1 MKKKLFSTLWARFSV
16 MVFLIHILTALCIGC
31 AALLLFNSGYLRS
44 LTRNPVQPTV
54 ALLATSVIIGTSIFM
69 FVSRKILKPIAEF
82 NEAAKDVARGNFDV
96 VMKSKSGVA
105 EIQEMS
111 NSFNLMV
118 RELGSIETLRSDF
131 VVSVSHEFKTPLAA
145 IEGYAT
151 LLQDSEL
158 TEAERDE
165 YVQIIMGS
173 SRQLSTLTKNV
184 LMLSRLENQEVV
196 IDKQKFRLDE
206 QIREAVL
213 WLESKWS
220 EKEIFLEVELD
231 KIDYYGNKDLIMQI
245 WINLLDN
252 AIKFVPYRGQVSTR
266 LFEHDGNAIVE
277 IRDNGKGI
285 SPLEQRHIF
294 EKFYQGDR
302 ARGEVGNGLGLALVQ
317 RILDLCGGK
326 IKVESRLGAE
336 TVFTVFLQFDK
347 EYPQNVVN

>member
-1 MKKKLFSTLWARFSV
+1 MKKKPFSTLWARFSV
-16 MVFLIHILTALCIGC
+16 MVFLTHILTALCIGC
-31 AALLLFNSGYLRS
+31 AAFLLFNSGYLRL

-54 ALLATSVIIGTSIFM
+54 ALLATSVMIGTSIFM

-252 AIKFVPYRGQVSTR
+252 AIKFVPFRGQVSTR
-266 LFEHDGNAIVE
+266 LFEQDGNAIVE

-326 IKVESRLGAE
+326 IKVESRLGAG

-347 EYPQNVVN
+347 EYPENMVN